1 MALPRYPTEQFPS
14 SHFLV
19 SGGSILF
26 ESTHAPLRVCLIY
39 DHARGEWLLPKGRKD
54 RGESVP
60 ATAVRETFEETGY
73 PCELLPLDLITR
85 APAAGAQ
92 TEDAAV
98 TVGGSGEPF
107 MVTLRRTKDGGIQ
120 ILSWFATVCTTGA
133 DKVVGSVS
141 GLQTEVE
148 DYESA
153 FFEVD
158 EVLRVATFQVDRD
171 VIARAVELVRATY
184 PEVSDTERPHL
195 CHSKL

>member
-1 MALPRYPTEQFPS
+1 MTQ
-14 SHFLV
+14 
-19 SGGSILF
+19 
-26 ESTHAPLRVCLIY
+26 APLRIYLIY
-39 DHARGEWLLPKGRKD
+39 YHARGEWLLPKGRKD

-60 ATAVRETFEETGY
+60 ATAVRETFEETVY

-120 ILSWFATVCTTGA
+120 ILSWFATVCTAGA
-133 DKVVGSVS
+133 DKVVGSVPDRGG
-141 GLQTEVE
+141 GLRKR
-148 DYESA
+148 
-153 FFEVD
+153 VD
-158 EVLRVATFQVDRD
+158 EALRVATFQVDRD

-184 PEVSDTERPHL
+184 PETSDIE
-195 CHSKL
+195 